1 VNSFTA
7 TQGITISGDSCGTDI
22 ELTVQ
27 IKFTVSKYRPAT
39 TIDPAEDA
47 TIDINGI
54 SFFDGKQELN
64 LTYWLED
71 RLSESDSLKAWLM
84 SEANEQLLKAADD
97 HADHMREMLRENRH
111 A

>member
-1 VNSFTA
+1 MNSFTA

-47 TIDINGI
+47 TIEINGI

-71 RLSESDSLKAWLM
+71 RLSENDSLKAWLM
-84 SEANEQLLKAADD
+84 SEAKEQSQQAADD
-97 HADHMREMLRENRH
+97 HADHMREMRRESDH

>member
-1 VNSFTA
+1 MKSFTA
-7 TQGITISGDSCGTDI
+7 TQGITISGDSCGTEI

-27 IKFTVSKYRPAT
+27 IKFSVSKYRPAT

-47 TIDINGI
+47 TIEINGI

-84 SEANEQLLKAADD
+84 SEANEQSLQAQED
-97 HADHMREMLRENRH
+97 HADYMREMRRESDH